1 MGRLDHGLIGGQQG
15 AIDSEKIDQGMNGV
29 DNNLDLKYV
38 IMDPGDVLFFH
49 CNLLHRSDA
58 NESSQSRYALLA
70 AYTTEGNLP
79 YKEHHHEWHK
89 IYPRNDEMIKTD
101 GIKPNSDT
109 SIFMNPKID
118 NTIKV
123 D

>member
-15 AIDSEKIDQGMNGV
+15 AIDLEKIDEGINGI
-29 DNNLDLKYV
+29 DNNLELKYV
-38 IMDPGDVLFFH
+38 TMNPGDVLFFH

-58 NESSQSRYALLA
+58 NESPNSRYALLA
-70 AYTTEGNLP
+70 AYTTQGNLP
-79 YKEHHHEWHK
+79 YKKHHHEWHK
-89 IYPRNDEMIKTD
+89 IYPVNNDNIKND
-101 GIKPNSDT
+101 GVKPNSDT
-109 SIFMNPKID
+109 SLFMNPEKD